1 MNASADLTVSVFRAP
16 VRRASPS
23 CMRALVSAVLPLH
36 LFGVQA
42 WWQAADLDGGSAD
55 PIRPVKRRSAVKMAA
70 VAWRAHFGP
79 RATGQSRPLLNP
91 RRSAEGPW
99 KALRQYLLVTA
110 LPFPNLQHKR
120 GPLRTATKG

>member
-1 MNASADLTVSVFRAP
+1 M
-16 VRRASPS
+16 
-23 CMRALVSAVLPLH
+23 
-36 LFGVQA
+36 
-42 WWQAADLDGGSAD
+42 
-55 PIRPVKRRSAVKMAA
+55 RRSAVMAA
-70 VAWRAHFGP
+70 AMLSLVCRARFELGAAG
-79 RATGQSRPLLNP
+79 RTRPLLNP

>member
-1 MNASADLTVSVFRAP
+1 MRRNAV
-16 VRRASPS
+16 
-23 CMRALVSAVLPLH
+23 M
-36 LFGVQA
+36 
-42 WWQAADLDGGSAD
+42 
-55 PIRPVKRRSAVKMAA
+55 MAA
-70 VAWRAHFGP
+70 VAWRAQFGP
-79 RATGQSRPLLNP
+79 RATEWSRPLLNP

>member
-1 MNASADLTVSVFRAP
+1 MLRNAV
-16 VRRASPS
+16 
-23 CMRALVSAVLPLH
+23 
-36 LFGVQA
+36 
-42 WWQAADLDGGSAD
+42 
-55 PIRPVKRRSAVKMAA
+55 IMAA

-79 RATGQSRPLLNP
+79 RATEWSRPLLDP

>member
-1 MNASADLTVSVFRAP
+1 M
-16 VRRASPS
+16 
-23 CMRALVSAVLPLH
+23 
-36 LFGVQA
+36 
-42 WWQAADLDGGSAD
+42 
-55 PIRPVKRRSAVKMAA
+55 RRSAVIMAA
-70 VAWRAHFGP
+70 VACRAHLSSELLGG
-79 RATGQSRPLLNP
+79 ARPLLNP